1 MISHK
6 KAVLVAVTLVSV
18 CCTHLLAQP
27 TPPAAPSLAERL
39 QIDRYKVNQQRA
51 RDLTTDLLSILVDRQ
66 MQQLEDNR
74 LTDLPLYEDLKTM
87 RGRMGQLAKSK
98 MPDVIELLV
107 KADIAKP
114 SERQELMAE
123 VHSRMRGILRDLL
136 RERERL
142 RLRRQQAELIE
153 RIGEIVIQQKATLD
167 NTLTLSTAQEQLVLS
182 TIDSQK
188 NVAVLVDAFGE
199 TLDLV
204 QDWTGEL
211 GKLANECKN
220 VLETNEVVKLL
231 KQAEAQLEA
240 TDFNDAAKTEK
251 EVVTVLEG
259 ILLKIR
265 RFEDPA
271 WIDSD
276 ASEAA
281 EDILTA
287 QESLK
292 EELET
297 VDPDDDI
304 KIDELV
310 QAQNLI
316 REKLQRLENL
326 VVNDENAAELI
337 ERAQEAA
344 MEAREEIFEGE
355 IEAAMDEQ
363 DEIIGTLAE
372 LQEQLNTTTNLLDPD
387 LSSEEYSEIA
397 DALEE
402 ARKTLETA
410 DELNNDAE
418 QALADNQLAEA
429 EETEQMV
436 SETTLEAATQADEAG
451 LPEPVAEAIEEAKDS
466 AKEAAEATATANDTK
481 DNEAVAEESQDSA
494 EEAVADAGEDIKEA
508 IGRTSEAEEEA
519 RKNAL
524 AAKLGELNRAVDTLE
539 RAAAEARENAGLLSD
554 NKAPNKQDNE
564 AIKDDFNTT
573 AELAKEIAKGVENL
587 SPEATE
593 QLNNAADKSEQV
605 ANAVA
610 ESTPEN
616 PEGDNS
622 EPKDGEP
629 QTDPPEGS
637 EPANPD
643 KKIPG
648 DEDSPNASETS
659 KPESIQKGDDNEGS
673 PESSEPQEESSE
685 SPEDQLARQ
694 ENAEQAKMVAEE
706 LEAAANQIREEV
718 SKTAEELIDELKDQ
732 LAGVNDVQ
740 ESLNSLANAENPTAE
755 QITDVAEET
764 LQSIPDAGNALQQA
778 AESAE
783 QREAGE
789 TPQDPMAGDQTADA
803 DTPNKTKPEDGE
815 SGNASVDENGS
826 EKDPAIN
833 QERQLLQAEVLA
845 DIKEE
850 KIQQELQMA
859 NFLAQLAEQGKESA
873 QELAEMREK
882 LDSDDPHKPNAN
894 ELFNAVMEQAE
905 ALAGIG
911 QLAAEI
917 ADQETIANEPI
928 VEASALAEELT
939 QNDPPPEDPQLA
951 GGEGTPGQEPAPS
964 G

>member
-6 KAVLVAVTLVSV
+6 KAVLVALTLVSV

-188 NVAVLVDAFGE
+188 NVAVLVDAFGD

-211 GKLANECKN
+211 GKLATECKN

-251 EVVTVLEG
+251 EVVTILEG

-387 LSSEEYSEIA
+387 LSSEEYSEIG
-397 DALEE
+397 DAIEE
-402 ARKTLETA
+402 ARKTLGTA
-410 DELNNDAE
+410 EELNNDA
-418 QALADNQLAEA
+418 
-429 EETEQMV
+429 
-436 SETTLEAATQADEAG
+436 
-451 LPEPVAEAIEEAKDS
+451 
-466 AKEAAEATATANDTK
+466 
-481 DNEAVAEESQDSA
+481 
-494 EEAVADAGEDIKEA
+494 
-508 IGRTSEAEEEA
+508 
-519 RKNAL
+519 
-524 AAKLGELNRAVDTLE
+524 
-539 RAAAEARENAGLLSD
+539 
-554 NKAPNKQDNE
+554 
-564 AIKDDFNTT
+564 
-573 AELAKEIAKGVENL
+573 
-587 SPEATE
+587 
-593 QLNNAADKSEQV
+593 
-605 ANAVA
+605 
-610 ESTPEN
+610 
-616 PEGDNS
+616 
-622 EPKDGEP
+622 
-629 QTDPPEGS
+629 
-637 EPANPD
+637 
-643 KKIPG
+643 
-648 DEDSPNASETS
+648 
-659 KPESIQKGDDNEGS
+659 
-673 PESSEPQEESSE
+673 
-685 SPEDQLARQ
+685 
-694 ENAEQAKMVAEE
+694 
-706 LEAAANQIREEV
+706 
-718 SKTAEELIDELKDQ
+718 
-732 LAGVNDVQ
+732 
-740 ESLNSLANAENPTAE
+740 
-755 QITDVAEET
+755 
-764 LQSIPDAGNALQQA
+764 
-778 AESAE
+778 
-783 QREAGE
+783 
-789 TPQDPMAGDQTADA
+789 
-803 DTPNKTKPEDGE
+803 
-815 SGNASVDENGS
+815 
-826 EKDPAIN
+826 
-833 QERQLLQAEVLA
+833 
-845 DIKEE
+845 
-850 KIQQELQMA
+850 
-859 NFLAQLAEQGKESA
+859 
-873 QELAEMREK
+873 
-882 LDSDDPHKPNAN
+882 
-894 ELFNAVMEQAE
+894 
-905 ALAGIG
+905 
-911 QLAAEI
+911 
-917 ADQETIANEPI
+917 
-928 VEASALAEELT
+928 
-939 QNDPPPEDPQLA
+939 
-951 GGEGTPGQEPAPS
+951 
-964 G
+964 

>member
-1 MISHK
+1 MNVHK
-6 KAVLVAVTLVSV
+6 KRVLAALTLASL
-18 CCTHLLAQP
+18 CSAHLLAQQ
-27 TPPAAPSLAERL
+27 TPPAAPSLADRL

-74 LTDLPLYEDLKTM
+74 LTDLPLYEDLKSM

-114 SERQELMAE
+114 SERQELMAQ

-199 TLDLV
+199 TLELV

-211 GKLANECKN
+211 GKLATECKN
-220 VLETNEVVKLL
+220 VLEANEVKKLL
-231 KQAEAQLEA
+231 EQAEAQLEA

-276 ASEAA
+276 ATEAA

-287 QESLK
+287 QETLK

-297 VDPDDDI
+297 VDPDDDT

-310 QAQNLI
+310 HAQNLI

-326 VVNDENAAELI
+326 VANDENAAELI

-363 DEIIGTLAE
+363 EEIIGTLAE
-372 LQEQLNTTTNLLDPD
+372 LQEQLNTTTSLLDPD
-387 LSSEEYSEIA
+387 LSSEEYTEIA
-397 DALEE
+397 NALEE
-402 ARKTLETA
+402 VRETLETA

-418 QALADNQLAEA
+418 QALEEDQLAEA
-429 EETEQMV
+429 ADTEKQAG
-436 SETTLEAATQADEAG
+436 EAAQEAATKADDAS
-451 LPEPVAEAIEEAKDS
+451 LPEPIAEAIEDAKDS
-466 AKEAAEATATANDTK
+466 AVEAAEATAAANDTK
-481 DNEAVAEESQDSA
+481 DNEATAEESQDSA
-494 EEAVADAGEDIKEA
+494 EEAVVNASEDIKEA
-508 IGRTSEAEEEA
+508 IGRTKEAEEEA

-539 RAAAEARENAGLLSD
+539 RAAAEARENATLLSD
-554 NKAPNKQDNE
+554 DKAPNEQASE

-593 QLNNAADKSEQV
+593 QLNNAAEKSEQV

-610 ESTPEN
+610 ESLPEDAT
-616 PEGDNS
+616 GDNLS
-622 EPKDGEP
+622 
-629 QTDPPEGS
+629 
-637 EPANPD
+637 
-643 KKIPG
+643 
-648 DEDSPNASETS
+648 
-659 KPESIQKGDDNEGS
+659 
-673 PESSEPQEESSE
+673 
-685 SPEDQLARQ
+685 
-694 ENAEQAKMVAEE
+694 
-706 LEAAANQIREEV
+706 
-718 SKTAEELIDELKDQ
+718 LIH
-732 LAGVNDVQ
+732 
-740 ESLNSLANAENPTAE
+740 
-755 QITDVAEET
+755 I
-764 LQSIPDAGNALQQA
+764 
-778 AESAE
+778 
-783 QREAGE
+783 
-789 TPQDPMAGDQTADA
+789 
-803 DTPNKTKPEDGE
+803 
-815 SGNASVDENGS
+815 
-826 EKDPAIN
+826 
-833 QERQLLQAEVLA
+833 
-845 DIKEE
+845 
-850 KIQQELQMA
+850 
-859 NFLAQLAEQGKESA
+859 
-873 QELAEMREK
+873 
-882 LDSDDPHKPNAN
+882 
-894 ELFNAVMEQAE
+894 
-905 ALAGIG
+905 
-911 QLAAEI
+911 
-917 ADQETIANEPI
+917 
-928 VEASALAEELT
+928 
-939 QNDPPPEDPQLA
+939 
-951 GGEGTPGQEPAPS
+951 
-964 G
+964 